1 MAPNSQPANQNEPD
15 LLGHEAGGTDEL
27 GPDVPGT
34 DELGHE
40 AGGTDILRPK
50 P

>member
-1 MAPNSQPANQNEPD
+1 MAPNSQPADNEPD
-15 LLGHEAGGTDEL
+15 LLGHEVGGTDEL

-40 AGGTDILRPK
+40 VGGTDELRPK
-50 P
+50 R